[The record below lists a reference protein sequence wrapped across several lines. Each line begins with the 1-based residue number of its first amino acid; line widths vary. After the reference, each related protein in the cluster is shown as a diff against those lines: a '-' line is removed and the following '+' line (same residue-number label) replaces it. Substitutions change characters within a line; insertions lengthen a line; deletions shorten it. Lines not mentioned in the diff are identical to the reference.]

1 MPLQQEIS
9 TKEFT
14 VRFSDCDHTSH
25 LRLSSIFRFME
36 ESAVLDS
43 EQNGFGIWKMVQH
56 GYTYA
61 ISRIKLRVNH
71 IPVWGEQL
79 TISTWTKGFF
89 NHKVALKDYSIFDA
103 QGNAVAQAT
112 SSWLLVNLKTG
123 KAEDPENAPYLPLIF
138 PEHQAISENLELLD
152 VEGTPQLV
160 LAKCARYS
168 DLDMNRHVNNCRY
181 VDWAMDALSLQE
193 IKDHPIR
200 SIQMNYLSQVPFDGN
215 VNIIRFPNTNYHAYV
230 FGVNANDPTQVHF
243 QTRIGFAKT

>member
-1 MPLQQEIS
+1 MPLHQEIS
-9 TKEFT
+9 TKDFA

-25 LRLSSIFRFME
+25 VRLSSIFKFME
-36 ESAVLDS
+36 EAAVFDS
-43 EQNGFGIWKMVQH
+43 ERNGFGIWKMVQN

-61 ISRIKLRVNH
+61 VSRVKLRINH

-79 TISTWTKGFF
+79 TISTWTKEFY

-103 QGNAVAQAT
+103 QGNAIAQAT

-123 KAEDPENAPYLPLIF
+123 KAEDPENAPFLPPLF
-138 PEHQAISENLELLD
+138 PEHEALSEHLELLEARPD
-152 VEGTPQLV
+152 PQVV
-160 LAKCARYS
+160 LSKQARYS

-200 SIQMNYLSQVPFDGN
+200 SLQMNYLAQVPFDGK
-215 VNIIRFPNTNYHAYV
+215 VNIVRFPNTNYHAYV
-230 FGVNANDPTQVHF
+230 FGVNADNPMQVHF
-243 QTRIGFAKT
+243 QARIGFC